1 MTHRVVFSERAE
13 RQLDTLYAVVEQG
26 SGSVRAEGFTGGIVA
41 FCLGL
46 SLFPER
52 GTRRDDLRP
61 GLHGLGYRRRV
72 SIAFTVEPGVVVIV
86 GIYYGGQD
94 YEAAFRGPPGTE

>member
-13 RQLDTLYAVVEQG
+13 RQLDALYAVIERA
-26 SGSVRAEGFTGGIVA
+26 SGSVRAEKFTGEIVD
-41 FCLGL
+41 FCMGL

-61 GLHGLGYRRRV
+61 GLRVLGWRRCV
-72 SIAFTVEPGVVVIV
+72 SIALTVEPDKVVILGV
-86 GIYYGGQD
+86 FYGGQD
-94 YEAAFRGPPGTE
+94 WEGAFEA

>member
-1 MTHRVVFSERAE
+1 MTREVVFTERAE
-13 RQLDTLYAVVEQG
+13 RQLDALYALIEQN
-26 SGSVRAEGFTGGIVA
+26 SGSVRAESFTGEIVS

-61 GLHGLGYRRRV
+61 GLRVLGWRRRIT
-72 SIAFTVEPGVVVIV
+72 IALTVEPVVVVIL
-86 GIYYGGQD
+86 GIFYGGQD
-94 YEAAFRGPPGTE
+94 WESAFDE